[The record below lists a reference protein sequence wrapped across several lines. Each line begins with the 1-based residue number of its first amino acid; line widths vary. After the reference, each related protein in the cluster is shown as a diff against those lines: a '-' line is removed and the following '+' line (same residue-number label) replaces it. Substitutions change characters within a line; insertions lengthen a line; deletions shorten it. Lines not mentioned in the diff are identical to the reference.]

1 MKKTSIILFFT
12 FSFYFAHAS
21 SADSISTDTLTDAE
35 ISAYPDSVQ
44 STFDFKTGMQTIGAN
59 LATINVPDSFV
70 FLAGKDAQRL
80 LTEIWS
86 NPEDP
91 SILGMLIPQ
100 NTSVL
105 SENCWGIVY
114 SYEEDGHVKDD
125 DAESIN
131 YDDLL
136 KEMQESILSGNSER
150 MKAGYQKIEL
160 TGWAQKPYYDK
171 AAHKLHWA
179 KELRFGEDSL
189 HTLNYN
195 IRVLGREGVLVMN
208 AVAGM
213 NQFPDV
219 QQNIA
224 KILASTELN
233 PGNQYGDYNASVDK
247 LAEYGVGGLIAGA
260 VLTKTGI
267 IAKIGLVLLKAWK
280 VIAIGAIALAGVI
293 KKWFSGRKKTEF

>member
-21 SADSISTDTLTDAE
+21 LADSISTDTLTDAE
-35 ISAYPDSVQ
+35 ISAYLDSVQ

-59 LATINVPDSFV
+59 LATIHVPDSFV

-136 KEMQESILSGNSER
+136 KEMQESILSGNAER

-224 KILASTELN
+224 KILA
-233 PGNQYGDYNASVDK
+233 
-247 LAEYGVGGLIAGA
+247 
-260 VLTKTGI
+260 
-267 IAKIGLVLLKAWK
+267 
-280 VIAIGAIALAGVI
+280 
-293 KKWFSGRKKTEF
+293 